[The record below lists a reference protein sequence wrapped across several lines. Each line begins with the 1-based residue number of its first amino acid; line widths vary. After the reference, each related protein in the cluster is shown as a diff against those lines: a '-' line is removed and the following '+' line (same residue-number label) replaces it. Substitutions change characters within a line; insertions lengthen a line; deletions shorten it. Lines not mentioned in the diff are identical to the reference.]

1 MIYNMKIRAEDEL
14 KILKN
19 KLDITKTEK
28 EIQVDSLSKQN
39 EILKTAIRKAVN
51 QIHTLKYENDVLNRK
66 IKIAEDWVGQL
77 KEVDL

>member
-1 MIYNMKIRAEDEL
+1 MKLRAEEEL
-14 KILKN
+14 QILKN

-77 KEVDL
+77 KEVDLL

>member
-1 MIYNMKIRAEDEL
+1 MTTKSEVEL
-14 KILKN
+14 
-19 KLDITKTEK
+19 TKQ
-28 EIQVDSLSKQN
+28 I

-77 KEVDL
+77 RDIGL

>member
-1 MIYNMKIRAEDEL
+1 MKLRPADEL
-14 KILKN
+14 QILKN

-77 KEVDL
+77 REVNL